1 MTPLFSDEP
10 GWESGREVQGRIA
23 ARLGRMA
30 EEERKQEIRR
40 VLRDTGRFSRA
51 SQACAAARMS

>member
-23 ARLGRMA
+23 ARLGRVA
-30 EEERKQEIRR
+30 EEERKQVVRR
-40 VLRDTGRFSRA
+40 GLRGTGVG
-51 SQACAAARMS
+51 CA

>member
-1 MTPLFSDEP
+1 LPVGVSRMTPLFSDEP

-40 VLRDTGRFSRA
+40 VLRGAGIKLSI
-51 SQACAAARMS
+51 

>member
-1 MTPLFSDEP
+1 MNPLFSDEP
-10 GWESGREVQGRIA
+10 GWEDGREVQGRIA

-40 VLRDTGRFSRA
+40 VLRGAGIKLSI
-51 SQACAAARMS
+51 